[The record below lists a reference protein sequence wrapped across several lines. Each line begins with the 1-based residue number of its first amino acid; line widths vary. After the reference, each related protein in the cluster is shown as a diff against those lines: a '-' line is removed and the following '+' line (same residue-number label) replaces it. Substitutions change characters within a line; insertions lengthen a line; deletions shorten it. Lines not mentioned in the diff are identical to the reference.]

1 MSPPG
6 DATAAAASPSRDGR
20 PVPIVMHLDTERG
33 WRGGE
38 RQVLWLAR
46 MLDRDRYVS
55 LIAARPGQPL
65 AARARDAGIPVIE
78 TSPWAEFGVIAA
90 AGLRHTILRRHVRI
104 VHAHTAHAAALAAL
118 ATLRTPAR
126 LVVTRRVDFP
136 LRANPGSRWKYRRA
150 NGVIAISRAVANVM
164 AAGGVIPSR
173 IEVIPS
179 GVDLSRPAPAP
190 SRDGFAALGIPAD
203 AMVVVQVAQLV
214 GHKDPV
220 TFVEAIAV
228 ARRRIPSLHAVLAGD
243 GPLRGAV
250 NAAIAHHRLTGVVH
264 ATGYRSDADA
274 LLASADVVTLSSREE
289 GMGTVLLDAMAFG
302 KPVVATRAGG
312 IPEVLEDG
320 VSGILTP
327 PGDAAALGDAIAD
340 LCESPDRRAALS
352 SAARVRA
359 ARFSMTVT
367 AARTASVYDWVLG
380 GGR

>member
-1 MSPPG
+1 
-6 DATAAAASPSRDGR
+6 
-20 PVPIVMHLDTERG
+20 
-33 WRGGE
+33 
-38 RQVLWLAR
+38 
-46 MLDRDRYVS
+46 
-55 LIAARPGQPL
+55 
-65 AARARDAGIPVIE
+65 
-78 TSPWAEFGVIAA
+78 
-90 AGLRHTILRRHVRI
+90 
-104 VHAHTAHAAALAAL
+104 
-118 ATLRTPAR
+118 
-126 LVVTRRVDFP
+126 
-136 LRANPGSRWKYRRA
+136 
-150 NGVIAISRAVANVM
+150 
-164 AAGGVIPSR
+164 
-173 IEVIPS
+173 
-179 GVDLSRPAPAP
+179 
-190 SRDGFAALGIPAD
+190 
-203 AMVVVQVAQLV
+203 MVVVQVAQLV

-250 NAAIAHHRLTGVVH
+250 DAAIAHHRLTGVVH
-264 ATGYRSDADA
+264 ATGYRADADA

-302 KPVVATRAGG
+302 KPVVATRGG
-312 IPEVLEDG
+312 IPEVIEDG

-327 PGDAAALGDAIAD
+327 PGDAAALGGAIAD